1 MEFGGSE
8 FYKGKG
14 NHSSRIKELRIK
26 AGYTRY
32 DIFTIENGLHRK
44 NYWRLE
50 KGENFT
56 INTLIRIL
64 KIHGISLGDFFKG
77 M

>member
-1 MEFGGSE
+1 MQKANFIEE
-8 FYKGKG
+8 REAIA
-14 NHSSRIKELRIK
+14 NRLKELRIK
-26 AGYTRY
+26 AGYTSY
-32 DIFTIENGLHRK
+32 ETFAIENGLPRK
-44 NYWRLE
+44 NYWRME

-64 KIHGISLGDFFKG
+64 KIHNISLGDFFKG

>member
-1 MEFGGSE
+1 MQKENFIKE
-8 FYKGKG
+8 
-14 NHSSRIKELRIK
+14 REAVAVRLKELRIK
-26 AGYTRY
+26 AGYTSY
-32 DIFTIENGLHRK
+32 ETFAIENGLPRK